1 MEVQENLPQH
11 SVTYIWK
18 CKRSC
23 SSVACMLLPHPTP
36 LYHMKTSKKPTKR
49 WFGFQPVGMNY
60 NTHTQKLEDEATVW
74 RIQRNIYIYIYPP
87 KKTGWIRLKQ
97 IQISSSKRWVMA
109 KVQDWW
115 RWRTTCRVGVVLF
128 CSGPLAAPGQI
139 VHPCPHMAC
148 LKTEPHV
155 VALQHLAAQL
165 WAQTLGIHSRCKLI
179 I

>member
-74 RIQRNIYIYIYPP
+74 RIQRNIYININIYIFT
-87 KKTGWIRLKQ
+87 KKKSGWIRLNQ
-97 IQISSSKRWVMA
+97 IQMSSW
-109 KVQDWW
+109 KVGSWP
-115 RWRTTCRVGVVLF
+115 RYRTDDAGGQPVASVWCCAVD
-128 CSGPLAAPGQI
+128 PLQPADR
-139 VHPCPHMAC
+139 PCPPMAC